1 MPGEQFRSLREKYK
15 RFIYKNYEKTIEEDF
30 LVVKFYFEIEGL
42 ESFVSKWKF
51 PLKVTTENGTEF
63 TRIFG
68 EKSSGENNSDEK
80 NSDKKNA
87 GEKSDE
93 DKNAEEILDRM
104 IFSLGMVET
113 ISYYKITCPGTVVI
127 ECGSLTEW
135 QKKWWQKLYR
145 NGLGEFMY
153 INGIEYIEPEE
164 LVKFEVPAENRE
176 ALKENAV
183 SQGGKEDYAGL
194 SDGAALHDKRVY
206 EGALVPVGGGKDS
219 VVSLEILKGEPIIT
233 YTINGNDTTR
243 NVIDVCDYKS
253 GDYVAKRILDK
264 KILEMNEKGYMNGHI
279 PFSAVVA
286 FSAVISA
293 YLTGRKNITLSN
305 ENSANESTVKD
316 SFVNHQ
322 YSKSYEFERDFT
334 EYFKTLT
341 DSDIHYFSLLRPLT
355 ELQIAA
361 LFSKAG
367 KFHRVFRSCNK
378 GSKQGIWCCNCPK
391 CLFVYII
398 LTPFIE
404 EDKLTEIFG
413 EKLLD
418 KESLDL
424 DFRSL
429 CGIEENKPFEC
440 VGTRREVLA
449 CVKNYVDKGGRSLLT
464 DRYGGQISKIFYDV
478 NEMLGEWNEENAVP
492 REYAELVRSRIK
504 SIGPEKS

>member
-1 MPGEQFRSLREKYK
+1 MAGEQFRDLREKYK
-15 RFIYKNYEKTIEEDF
+15 KFIYKSYEKSIEDDH
-30 LVVKFYFEIEGL
+30 LVVKYFFETEGL
-42 ESFVSKWKF
+42 ESFVSKWRF
-51 PLKVTTENGTEF
+51 PLKVTAGKGTEDVKVLS
-63 TRIFG
+63 TESR
-68 EKSSGENNSDEK
+68 EELLD
-80 NSDKKNA
+80 D
-87 GEKSDE
+87 
-93 DKNAEEILDRM
+93 EILDRM

-113 ISYYKITCPGTVVI
+113 ISYYKITCPKTVVI
-127 ECGSLTEW
+127 ECGSLSQW
-135 QKKWWQKLYR
+135 QQSWWQKLYR
-145 NGLGEFMY
+145 NGLGEFLY

-164 LVKFEVPAENRE
+164 LVAFEVPQAP
-176 ALKENAV
+176 L
-183 SQGGKEDYAGL
+183 SPL
-194 SDGAALHDKRVY
+194 SDKKTY

-233 YTINGNDTTR
+233 YTINGNETTR

-264 KILEMNEKGYMNGHI
+264 KIIEMNEKGFMNGHI

-322 YSKSYEFERDFT
+322 YSKSFEFEKDFN
-334 EYFKTLT
+334 EYFKTIT

-361 LFSKAG
+361 LFSEAK
-367 KFHRVFRSCNK
+367 KYHRVFRSCNK

-398 LTPFIE
+398 LSPFIKE
-404 EDKLTEIFG
+404 EDLIEIFG

-424 DFRSL
+424 DFREL

-449 CVKNYVDKGGRSLLT
+449 CLKNYIDKGGKSLLT
-464 DRYGGQISKIFYDV
+464 ERYKGQLSQVTFDI
-478 NEMLGEWNEENAVP
+478 NEMLQEWNDENLVPEELIFFKDRLRN
-492 REYAELVRSRIK
+492 ITM
-504 SIGPEKS
+504 GN

>member
-1 MPGEQFRSLREKYK
+1 MMAGEQFRELREKYK
-15 RFIYKNYEKTIEEDF
+15 KFIYKSYEKTVEDDH
-30 LVVKFYFEIEGL
+30 LVVKFHFETEGL

-51 PLKVTTENGTEF
+51 PLKVTTENGTEDVK
-63 TRIFG
+63 ILDA
-68 EKSSGENNSDEK
+68 ESI
-80 NSDKKNA
+80 
-87 GEKSDE
+87 E
-93 DKNAEEILDRM
+93 DLVNDEILDRM

-113 ISYYKITCPGTVVI
+113 ISYYKITCPKTVVI
-127 ECGSLTEW
+127 ECGSLSRW
-135 QKKWWQKLYR
+135 QQGWWQKLYR
-145 NGLGEFMY
+145 NGLGEFLY

-164 LVKFEVPAENRE
+164 LVGFELSLKGNSLKEADAASEGNRE
-176 ALKENAV
+176 AHAK
-183 SQGGKEDYAGL
+183 DMP
-194 SDGAALHDKRVY
+194 LHDDVSY

-233 YTINGNDTTR
+233 YTINGNETTR

-264 KILEMNEKGYMNGHI
+264 KIIEMNEKGYMNGHI

-322 YSKSYEFERDFT
+322 YSKSFEFEKDFN
-334 EYFKTLT
+334 EYFKTVT

-361 LFSKAG
+361 LFSEAK
-367 KFHRVFRSCNK
+367 KYHSVFRSCNK

-398 LTPFIE
+398 LSPFIE
-404 EDKLTEIFG
+404 EEDLIKVFG

-424 DFRSL
+424 DFREL

-449 CVKNYVDKGGRSLLT
+449 CLKDYIDKGGKSLLT
-464 DRYGGQISKIFYDV
+464 ERYRSQLDQVTFDIND
-478 NEMLGEWNEENAVP
+478 MLHEWNDDNLVPEELLFY
-492 REYAELVRSRIK
+492 RERLNK
-504 SIGPEKS
+504 L